1 MWNVVKKKCL
11 RKISSKF
18 FVGKVVCKF
27 SGCCVYDFYIND
39 DFGKELKKV
48 KVRVCRSGDIYYMR
62 KIKRC

>member
-1 MWNVVKKKCL
+1 M
-11 RKISSKF
+11 
-18 FVGKVVCKF
+18 GKVVCKF
-27 SGCCVYDFYIND
+27 SGCCVYDFYINE